1 MDLTDPALVAM
12 KLAELR
18 LEHRDL
24 NDAIDRISGDRVLD
38 ELSIKRL
45 KKRRLKL
52 KDMITYLE
60 NLLIPDLNA

>member
-1 MDLTDPALVAM
+1 MDLQDPAQIALR
-12 KLAELR
+12 LAELR

-24 NDAIDRISGDRVLD
+24 NDAIDRISGDTDLD

-60 NLLIPDLNA
+60 NALIPDLNA